1 MTIES
6 DQFKFEI
13 NKAQKDRAD
22 NFFIQ
27 SSRGMMVL
35 NAGAVIAILGL
46 FQALYGKGDVSNF
59 KVFAVLSGFIYLVG
73 ALSALWML
81 WSKYEY
87 TDGRGASEITGYLAK
102 LGERG
107 KGAFLLSAASFGLGT
122 LVTLLG
128 IACAIR

>member
-1 MTIES
+1 MTASLKRPTHI
-6 DQFKFEI
+6 
-13 NKAQKDRAD
+13 RVD

-46 FQALYGKGDVSNF
+46 LQALYGKGDVSSF
-59 KVFAVLSGFIYLVG
+59 KVLAVLSGLACLIG

-87 TDGRGASEITGYLAK
+87 ADGRGASGVTGCLAR

-107 KGAFLLSAASFGLGT
+107 KGAFLVSAASFGLGS
-122 LVTLLG
+122 LIALLG
-128 IACAIR
+128 IACAI